1 MEKEF
6 RCKNCN
12 KLLAKGDIRLLSIVC
27 PRCKVY
33 NLFKEYSIKIYPKYI
48 VEREVKEKKGDIT

>member
-6 RCKNCN
+6 RCKSCN

-33 NLFKEYSIKIYPKYI
+33 NSFNESNIKVHQKNL
-48 VEREVKEKKGDIT
+48 KTEKLKNGTN